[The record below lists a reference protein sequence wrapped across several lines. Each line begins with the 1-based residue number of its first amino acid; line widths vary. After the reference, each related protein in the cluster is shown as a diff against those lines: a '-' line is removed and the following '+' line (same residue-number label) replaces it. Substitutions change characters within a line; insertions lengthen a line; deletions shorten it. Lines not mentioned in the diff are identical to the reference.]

1 MPKITVILT
10 SYNHAKYIRETIDSI
25 LNQTF
30 KDFELIIWD
39 DASIDESWEIIQSYK
54 DELLEI
60 LEGCKEN
67 KELQFQERIKFIK
80 KVNYELSM
88 NVFFDEVEAKDLIKE
103 LSGLGK

>member
-1 MPKITVILT
+1 MEYVLALILSAVFTVVFMYYKQKKT
-10 SYNHAKYIRETIDSI
+10 
-25 LNQTF
+25 TF
-30 KDFELIIWD
+30 VKPAVVKKDELIQ
-39 DASIDESWEIIQSYK
+39 AYK

-60 LEGCKEN
+60 LEANKQN

>member
-1 MPKITVILT
+1 MEYFLALTLSAIFTVVFIYYKQKKT
-10 SYNHAKYIRETIDSI
+10 
-25 LNQTF
+25 TF
-30 KDFELIIWD
+30 IKPVAVKKDELI
-39 DASIDESWEIIQSYK
+39 QGYK

-60 LEGCKEN
+60 LEANKQN